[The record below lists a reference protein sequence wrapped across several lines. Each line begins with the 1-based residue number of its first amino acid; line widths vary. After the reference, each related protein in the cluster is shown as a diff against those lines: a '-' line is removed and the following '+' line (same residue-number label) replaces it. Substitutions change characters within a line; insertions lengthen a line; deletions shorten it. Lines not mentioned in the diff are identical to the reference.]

1 MVCVGLFLSA
11 MCPYNI
17 LKVYAH
23 NCFYLVNL
31 ALHFERN
38 YFWEEKTRLS
48 TVSVVSIA
56 KTDDLSKST
65 QLWAKTGCY
74 GNAAACRPIRSP
86 GVTFDWTSD
95 LGAPILFSVYVLFR
109 SSSRDENLILSF
121 EQVFSSEWLVFEG

>member
-23 NCFYLVNL
+23 TCFYLGNL

-74 GNAAACRPIRSP
+74 GNAAACRPIKEDHLGSLLT
-86 GVTFDWTSD
+86 GHLTLEHQFCFQSTSHS
-95 LGAPILFSVYVLFR
+95 GQAVVMKI
-109 SSSRDENLILSF
+109 
-121 EQVFSSEWLVFEG
+121 